1 MIIDMWEHAARMFE
15 PAPEPEKIERQHW
28 DSPGQLAKAVD
39 PATIQTPALDFIDQ
53 ALIDVENGVC
63 DRLII
68 SMPPQEGK
76 STRVTKVGP
85 LWFLTR
91 NPERRIAV
99 VSYSASLALEFGRDI
114 RRFITDNQGQEGSLD
129 LGLRISADNG
139 AASGWRLDG
148 HKGGV
153 KAVGLTGGLTGKP
166 ADILFI
172 DDPVSNREQAESP
185 TFRERAKNF
194 WRSVGST
201 RLAPGAPVILI
212 LTRWHVDDMA
222 GFLLSQPDKARWR
235 VINIPAQANH
245 DPDAGET
252 DPLGR
257 QPGEWMQSA
266 RTNEKTG
273 QTRTPEEWE
282 QIRVQAGPRDFSA
295 LYQGSPNPETGNV
308 FPKEWARYTQPLWI
322 EHPDGS
328 RTVPGIGRDDH
339 ELVQSWDLTFKDKP
353 TSDFVVGQ
361 VWLRVGNTAYLL
373 DQVRRRMNFNDSL
386 LAIKALSA
394 KWPQAVA
401 KFLED
406 KANGPAAINSLQS
419 QLVGLIPIE
428 PEGSKYARAS
438 AISPLAHARNV
449 VLPTEE
455 LLPNVEELVE
465 EGKAFPNGAHDDTI
479 DAMSQAI
486 NRILLMPL
494 MNEGNVIEPDVYDEY
509 NAQGWSISPV

>member
-1 MIIDMWEHAARMFE
+1 MWEAAARMFE
-15 PAPEPEKIERQHW
+15 PPPPEPDRPQW
-28 DSPGQLAKAVD
+28 DSPGDLAKAVD
-39 PATIQTPALDFIDQ
+39 PSTIQTPALDLIDQ
-53 ALIDVENGVC
+53 ALMDVENGLC

-99 VSYSASLALEFGRDI
+99 VSYSAGLALTFGRDI
-114 RRFITDNQGQEGSLD
+114 RKFITDNQGQEGTLD
-129 LGLRISADNG
+129 LGLRISPDNG
-139 AASGWRLDG
+139 AASEWTLDK

-245 DPDAGET
+245 DPDEGET

-257 QPGEWMQSA
+257 EPGEWMVSA

-273 QTRTPEEWE
+273 QSRTPAEWE
-282 QIRVQAGPRDFSA
+282 QIRIQAGPRDFSA

-308 FPKEWARYTQPLWI
+308 FPKEWVRYDQPLWI
-322 EHPDGS
+322 EQPDGS
-328 RTVPGIGRDDH
+328 RRVPGIGRDDH
-339 ELVQSWDLTFKDKP
+339 ELIQSWDLTFKDKP

-361 VWLRVGNTAYLL
+361 VWLRVGVQAYLL
-373 DQVRRRMNFNDSL
+373 DMVRARLNFNASEEAV
-386 LAIKALSA
+386 LAMSA

-401 KFLED
+401 KFIED
-406 KANGPAAINSLQS
+406 KANGPAVINSLQKR
-419 QLVGLIPIE
+419 LVGLIPIE
-428 PEGSKYARAS
+428 PEGSKFARAS
-438 AISPLAHARNV
+438 AVSPLAHAGNII
-449 VLPTEE
+449 LPTAE
-455 LLPNVEELVE
+455 LLPNVEELIE
-465 EGKAFPNGAHDDTI
+465 EAKAFPNGAHDDTI
-479 DAMSQAI
+479 DAMSQGT
-486 NRILLMPL
+486 NRLLLMPL
-494 MNEGNVIEPDVYDEY
+494 TAADDLVEPDEY
-509 NAQGWSISPV
+509 EEADLRGYAITPY

>member
-1 MIIDMWEHAARMFE
+1 MVAWWEHAAKAFE
-15 PAPEPEKIERQHW
+15 HKDEHRWE
-28 DSPGQLAKAVD
+28 SPGDLAKAVD
-39 PATIQTPALDFIDQ
+39 PSTIQTPALDLIDQ
-53 ALIDVENGVC
+53 ALMDVENGTC

-76 STRVTKVGP
+76 STRVTKIGP

-99 VSYSASLALEFGRDI
+99 VSYSAGLALTFGRDI
-114 RRFITDNQGQEGSLD
+114 RKFITDNQGQDGTLD
-129 LGLRISADNG
+129 LGLRISQDNG
-139 AASGWRLDG
+139 AASEWSLEG

-222 GFLLSQPDKARWR
+222 GFLLSQPDKDRWR

-245 DPDAGET
+245 NPDDGET

-257 QPGEWMQSA
+257 EPGEWMRSA

-273 QTRTPEEWE
+273 QPRTPAEWE
-282 QIRVQAGPRDFSA
+282 QIRIQAGPRDFSA

-308 FPKEWARYTQPLWI
+308 FPKEWARYSEPMWI
-322 EHPDGS
+322 EQPDGS
-328 RTVPGIGRDDH
+328 RRVPGIGRDDH

-353 TSDFVVGQ
+353 SSDFVVGQ
-361 VWLRVGNTAYLL
+361 VWLRVGTSAYLL
-373 DQVRRRMNFNDSL
+373 DQVRARMNFNASL
-386 LAIKALSA
+386 EAILALSA
-394 KWPQAVA
+394 KWPQAIA
-401 KFLED
+401 KFIED
-406 KANGPAAINSLQS
+406 KANGPAAINSLQK

-438 AISPLAHARNV
+438 AVSPLAHAGNV
-449 VLPTEE
+449 VLPTAE

-465 EGKAFPNGAHDDTI
+465 EAKAFPSGAHDDTI
-479 DAMSQAI
+479 DAMSQGL

-494 MNEGNVIEPDVYDEY
+494 TAADDQVEPDVYEENDIRGY
-509 NAQGWSISPV
+509 AITPY

>member
-1 MIIDMWEHAARMFE
+1 MTVDWAEAAARLFE
-15 PAPEPEKIERQHW
+15 PPEPPPELPHW

-39 PATIQTPALDFIDQ
+39 PSTIQTPALSIIDQ
-53 ALIDVENGVC
+53 ALMDVENGTC

-91 NPERRIAV
+91 NPDRRIAV
-99 VSYSASLALEFGRDI
+99 VSYSAGLALTFGRDI
-114 RRFITDNQGQEGSLD
+114 RKFITDNQGQEGTLD
-129 LGLRISADNG
+129 LGLRISPDNG
-139 AASGWRLDG
+139 AASEWQLDK

-235 VINIPAQANH
+235 VINIPAQAHH

-257 QPGEWMQSA
+257 QPGEWMRSA

-273 QTRTPEEWE
+273 EPRTPAEWE

-295 LYQGSPNPETGNV
+295 LYQGKPNPETGNV
-308 FPKEWARYTQPLWI
+308 FPKEWTRYEQPLWV
-322 EHPDGS
+322 EQPDGS
-328 RTVPGIGRDDH
+328 RRVPGIGRDDH

-361 VWLRVGNTAYLL
+361 VWLRVGATAYLL
-373 DQVRRRMNFNDSL
+373 DQVRERMNFNATL
-386 LAIKALSA
+386 QAIKAMSA
-394 KWPQAVA
+394 RWPEAIA
-401 KFLED
+401 KFVED
-406 KANGPAAINSLQS
+406 KANGTAAINSLQS

-438 AISPLAHARNV
+438 AVSPLAFSGNV
-449 VLPTEE
+449 VLPDAK

-465 EGKAFPNGAHDDTI
+465 EAKSFPNGAHDDTI
-479 DAMSQAI
+479 DAFSQAV
-486 NRILLMPL
+486 NRLLLMPL
-494 MNEGNVIEPDVYDEY
+494 LSPDQQFVNHDVYDDY
-509 NAQGWSISPV
+509 DDRGFLFSPV

>member
-1 MIIDMWEHAARMFE
+1 MTIDMWEHAARMFE
-15 PAPEPEKIERQHW
+15 PAPEPEKIERPHW

-273 QTRTPEEWE
+273 QTRTPDEWE

-394 KWPQAVA
+394 KWPQAIA

-438 AISPLAHARNV
+438 AISPLAHARTSSSPPKNYS
-449 VLPTEE
+449 PTW
-455 LLPNVEELVE
+455 
-465 EGKAFPNGAHDDTI
+465 KSSSKRAK
-479 DAMSQAI
+479 
-486 NRILLMPL
+486 R
-494 MNEGNVIEPDVYDEY
+494 
-509 NAQGWSISPV
+509 SPTAPMTTPSTPCHKPSTASSSCPS

>member
-1 MIIDMWEHAARMFE
+1 MAAWWEHAAKAFE
-15 PAPEPEKIERQHW
+15 PKPEARW
-28 DSPGQLAKAVD
+28 VSPGDLAKDVD
-39 PATIQTPALDFIDQ
+39 PSTIQTPALDLIDQ
-53 ALIDVENGVC
+53 ALIDVENGTC

-76 STRVTKVGP
+76 STRVTKIGP

-99 VSYSASLALEFGRDI
+99 VSYSAGLALTFGRDI
-114 RRFITDNQGQEGSLD
+114 RKFITDNQGQDGTLD

-139 AASGWRLDG
+139 AASEWTLEG

-245 DPDAGET
+245 DPDNGDT

-257 QPGEWMQSA
+257 EPGEWMRSA

-273 QTRTPEEWE
+273 QPRTPAEWE

-308 FPKEWARYTQPLWI
+308 FPKEWARYSEPMWI
-322 EHPDGS
+322 DRGNGVMH
-328 RTVPGIGRDDH
+328 VPGIGRDDH

-361 VWLRVGNTAYLL
+361 VWLRVGTTAYLL
-373 DQVRRRMNFNDSL
+373 DQVRARMNFNASL
-386 LAIKALSA
+386 EAVKALSA

-401 KFLED
+401 KFIED

-438 AISPLAHARNV
+438 AVSPLVHARNV
-449 VLPTEE
+449 ILPTAE

-465 EGKAFPNGAHDDTI
+465 EAKAFPNAAHDDTV
-479 DAMSQAI
+479 DTMSQAI
-486 NRILLMPL
+486 NRLLLLPL
-494 MNEGNVIEPDVYDEY
+494 TAGLFDPIDADEFLENDVRGY
-509 NAQGWSISPV
+509 GISLY

>member
-1 MIIDMWEHAARMFE
+1 MTLTMWEAAARMFE
-15 PAPEPEKIERQHW
+15 PKPDPYPVWE
-28 DSPGQLAKAVD
+28 SPGDLAKAVD
-39 PATIQTPALDFIDQ
+39 PATIQTPALELIDQ
-53 ALIDVENGVC
+53 ALIDVENGTC

-76 STRVTKVGP
+76 STRVTKIGP

-99 VSYSASLALEFGRDI
+99 VSYSAGLALTFGRDI
-114 RRFITDNQGQEGSLD
+114 RKYITDNQGQEGTLD
-129 LGLRISADNG
+129 LGLRISQDNG
-139 AASGWRLDG
+139 AASEWTLEG

-245 DPDAGET
+245 DPDEGGT

-257 QPGEWMQSA
+257 EPGEWMRSA

-273 QTRTPEEWE
+273 QARTPEEWE

-308 FPKEWARYTQPLWI
+308 FPKEWARYTEPMWI
-322 EHPDGS
+322 EHEDGS
-328 RTVPGIGRDDH
+328 RRVPGIGRDDH
-339 ELVQSWDLTFKDKP
+339 ELVQSWDFTFKDKP

-361 VWLRVGNTAYLL
+361 VWLRVGQTAYLL
-373 DQVRRRMNFNDSL
+373 DMVRARLNFNASEA
-386 LAIKALSA
+386 AILALSA

-401 KFLED
+401 KFIED
-406 KANGPAAINSLQS
+406 KANGPAVINSLQ
-419 QLVGLIPIE
+419 QRLVGLIPIE
-428 PEGSKYARAS
+428 PEGSKFARAS
-438 AISPLAHARNV
+438 AVSPLAHSGNI
-449 VLPTEE
+449 VLPAAE

-465 EGKAFPNGAHDDTI
+465 EAKAFPNGAHDDTI
-479 DAMSQAI
+479 DTMSQAT
-486 NRILLMPL
+486 NRLLLMPL
-494 MNEGNVIEPDVYDEY
+494 MNENRIIESGVYDEY

>member
-1 MIIDMWEHAARMFE
+1 MTVDMWEAAARMFE
-15 PAPEPEKIERQHW
+15 PAATYPT
-28 DSPGQLAKAVD
+28 PGALAKAID
-39 PATIQTPALDFIDQ
+39 PATVQTPALDLIDQ
-53 ALIDVENGVC
+53 ALVDVETGKIN
-63 DRLII
+63 RLII

-76 STRVTKVGP
+76 STRVTKIGP

-99 VSYSASLALEFGRDI
+99 VSYAASLAQEFGRDI
-114 RRFITDNQGQEGSLD
+114 RKFITDNSGQDDTLD
-129 LGLRISADNG
+129 LGLRIAPDNG
-139 AASGWRLDG
+139 AVSGWRLDG

-153 KAVGLTGGLTGKP
+153 KAVGLRGGLTGKP

-172 DDPVSNREQAESP
+172 DDPVSNRDQAESP
-185 TFRERAKNF
+185 TFREQAKNF

-212 LTRWHVDDMA
+212 LTRWHVDDLA
-222 GFLLSQPDKARWR
+222 GYLLSQPDKDRWR

-245 DPDAGET
+245 NPDAGET

-266 RTNEKTG
+266 RKNELTG
-273 QTRTPEEWE
+273 HIGRTDAEWE
-282 QIRVQAGPRDFSA
+282 QIRIQAGPRDFSA

-308 FPKEWARYTQPLWI
+308 FPKEWARYTEPLWI
-322 EHPDGS
+322 DQGNGS
-328 RTVPGIGRDDH
+328 MHVPGIGRDDH

-361 VWLRVGNTAYLL
+361 VWLRVGNAAYLL
-373 DQVRRRMNFNDSL
+373 DMVRARMNFNASL
-386 LAIKALSA
+386 EAIKAMSA

-428 PEGSKYARAS
+428 PEGSKFARAS
-438 AISPLAHARNV
+438 AVSPLVHARNV
-449 VLPTEE
+449 ILPTAE

-465 EGKAFPNGAHDDTI
+465 EAKAFPNAAHDDTI

-486 NRILLMPL
+486 NRLILMPIL
-494 MNEGNVIEPDVYDEY
+494 NEGQVVEPDIYDEY
-509 NAQGWSISPV
+509 DDRGYVISEH

>member
-1 MIIDMWEHAARMFE
+1 MNMWEAAARMFE
-15 PAPEPEKIERQHW
+15 PKVEPKRWE
-28 DSPGQLAKAVD
+28 SPGDLAKAVD
-39 PATIQTPALDFIDQ
+39 PSTIQTPALDLIDA
-53 ALIDVENGVC
+53 ALRDVENGTC

-91 NPERRIAV
+91 NQERRIAV
-99 VSYSASLALEFGRDI
+99 VSYSASLAMEFGRDI
-114 RRFITDNQGQEGSLD
+114 RKYITDNQGQDDTLD

-139 AASGWRLDG
+139 AAGGWRLDG

-172 DDPVSNREQAESP
+172 DDPVSNREQAESAV
-185 TFRERAKNF
+185 FRERAKNF

-222 GFLLSQPDKARWR
+222 GYLLSQPDKARWR

-245 DPDAGET
+245 EPNDGET

-257 QPGEWMQSA
+257 EPGEWMQSA
-266 RTNEKTG
+266 RTNERTG
-273 QTRTPEEWE
+273 QARTPAEWE
-282 QIRVQAGPRDFSA
+282 QIRIQAGPHDFSA

-308 FPKEWARYTQPLWI
+308 YPKEWARYDQPLWI
-322 EHPDGS
+322 TQPDGS
-328 RTVPGIGRDDH
+328 RRVPGIGRDDT

-353 TSDFVVGQ
+353 TSDYVVGQ
-361 VWLRVGNTAYLL
+361 VWLRVGVNTYLL
-373 DQVRRRMNFNDSL
+373 DMARRRMNFNDSVE
-386 LAIKALSA
+386 AIKSMSA
-394 KWPQAVA
+394 RWPEAVA
-401 KFLED
+401 KFIED
-406 KANGPAAINSLQS
+406 KANGPAAINALQS
-419 QLVGLIPIE
+419 QLGGLIPIE
-428 PEGSKYARAS
+428 PEGSKFARAS
-438 AISPLAHARNV
+438 AISPLAFAGNII
-449 VLPTEE
+449 LPDAK
-455 LLPNVEELVE
+455 LLPIVDELIE
-465 EGKAFPNGAHDDTI
+465 EGKSFPNGAHDDTV

-486 NRILLMPL
+486 NRLLLMPL
-494 MNEGNVIEPDVYDEY
+494 LAGGDTVVQPEEYDLYE
-509 NAQGWSISPV
+509 AQGYSIAPY

>member
-1 MIIDMWEHAARMFE
+1 MVAWWEHAAKMFE
-15 PAPEPEKIERQHW
+15 PKAEQWE
-28 DSPGQLAKAVD
+28 SPGDLAKAVD
-39 PATIQTPALDFIDQ
+39 PSTIQTPALDLIDQ
-53 ALIDVENGVC
+53 ALMDVENGSC

-76 STRVTKVGP
+76 STRVTKIGP

-99 VSYSASLALEFGRDI
+99 VSYSAGLALTFGRDI
-114 RRFITDNQGQEGSLD
+114 RKFITDNQGQDGTLD
-129 LGLRISADNG
+129 LGLRISQDNG
-139 AASGWRLDG
+139 AASEWTLDG

-222 GFLLSQPDKARWR
+222 GFLLSQPDKDRWR
-235 VINIPAQANH
+235 VINIPTQANH
-245 DPDAGET
+245 DPDEGET

-257 QPGEWMQSA
+257 EPGEWMRSA

-273 QTRTPEEWE
+273 QPRTPAEWE

-308 FPKEWARYTQPLWI
+308 FPKEWARYTEPMWLEQA
-322 EHPDGS
+322 DGS
-328 RTVPGIGRDDH
+328 RRVPGIGRDDH
-339 ELVQSWDLTFKDKP
+339 ELVQSWDLAFKDTKS
-353 TSDFVVGQ
+353 SDYVVGQ
-361 VWLRVGNTAYLL
+361 VWLRIGNTAYLL
-373 DQVRRRMNFNDSL
+373 DQVRARLNFTATCQ
-386 LAIKALSA
+386 AILDMSA

-401 KFLED
+401 KFVED
-406 KANGPAAINSLQS
+406 KANGPAVMNALS
-419 QLVGLIPIE
+419 QKVFGMIPIE

-438 AISPLAHARNV
+438 AISPLTESGNV
-449 VLPTEE
+449 ILPTAD
-455 LLPNVEELVE
+455 LLPNVEELIE
-465 EGKAFPNGAHDDTI
+465 EAKNFPNSAHDDTI
-479 DAMSQAI
+479 DALSQAI
-486 NRILLMPL
+486 NRLLLMPL
-494 MNEGNVIEPDVYDEY
+494 TNQGRIIEPDVYDEY

>member
-1 MIIDMWEHAARMFE
+1 MTVSWFEAAAQRFDPP
-15 PAPEPEKIERQHW
+15 PAPRW
-28 DSPGQLAKAVD
+28 DSPGQLAKD
-39 PATIQTPALDFIDQ
+39 IEPTTIQTPALDLIDQ
-53 ALIDVENGVC
+53 ALIDVENGTC

-99 VSYSASLALEFGRDI
+99 VSYAAALAQEFGRDI
-114 RRFITDNQGQEGSLD
+114 RKFITDNSGQDGTLD
-129 LGLRISADNG
+129 LGLRIAPDNG
-139 AASGWRLDG
+139 AVSGWRLDG
-148 HKGGV
+148 HRGGV
-153 KAVGLTGGLTGKP
+153 KAVGLRGGLTGKP

-172 DDPVSNREQAESP
+172 DDPVSNRDQAESP
-185 TFRERAKNF
+185 TFREQAKNF

-222 GFLLSQPDKARWR
+222 GYLLSQPDKARWR

-245 DPDAGET
+245 DPDQGGT

-257 QPGEWMQSA
+257 EPGEWMQSA
-266 RTNEKTG
+266 RKNELTG
-273 QTRTPEEWE
+273 HIGRTETEWE

-308 FPKEWARYTQPLWI
+308 FPKEWRRYTESMWN

-328 RTVPGIGRDDH
+328 RRVHGIGRDDH

-361 VWLRVGNTAYLL
+361 VWLRVGVQAYLL
-373 DQVRRRMNFNDSL
+373 DQVRERMNFNATL
-386 LAIKALSA
+386 AAIKAMSA
-394 KWPQAVA
+394 KWPEAIA
-401 KFLED
+401 KFVED
-406 KANGPAAINSLQS
+406 KANGTAAINSLQS

-438 AISPLAHARNV
+438 AVSPLAFSGNII
-449 VLPTEE
+449 LPTAE

-465 EGKAFPNGAHDDTI
+465 EAKAFPNGAHDDTI
-479 DAMSQAI
+479 DTLSQAI

-494 MNEGNVIEPDVYDEY
+494 MDAEDEYTEPDVYDAM
-509 NAQGWSISPV
+509 NDRGWSISPA

>member
-1 MIIDMWEHAARMFE
+1 MTVDMWEHAARMFE
-15 PAPEPEKIERQHW
+15 PPPPPPKLRHW
-28 DSPGQLAKAVD
+28 ASPGELAKAVD
-39 PATIQTPALDFIDQ
+39 PSTIQTPALDLIDQ
-53 ALIDVENGVC
+53 ALMDVENGTC

-99 VSYSASLALEFGRDI
+99 VSYSAGLALTFGRDI
-114 RRFITDNQGQEGSLD
+114 RKFITDNQGQEGTLD
-129 LGLRISADNG
+129 LGLRISPDNG
-139 AASGWRLDG
+139 AASEWTLDK

-245 DPDAGET
+245 DPDEGET

-257 QPGEWMQSA
+257 EPGEWMVSA

-273 QTRTPEEWE
+273 QSRTPDEWE
-282 QIRVQAGPRDFSA
+282 QIRIQAGPRDFSA

-308 FPKEWARYTQPLWI
+308 FPKEWARYDQPLWI
-322 EHPDGS
+322 EQPDGS
-328 RTVPGIGRDDH
+328 RRVPGIGRDDH
-339 ELVQSWDLTFKDKP
+339 ELVQSWDFTFKDKP

-361 VWLRVGNTAYLL
+361 VWLRIGMEAYLL
-373 DQVRRRMNFNDSL
+373 DMVRARLNFNASEAAL
-386 LAIKALSA
+386 LAMSA

-401 KFLED
+401 KFIED
-406 KANGPAAINSLQS
+406 KANGPAVINSLQKR
-419 QLVGLIPIE
+419 LVGLIPIE
-428 PEGSKYARAS
+428 PEGSKFARAS
-438 AISPLAHARNV
+438 AVSPLAHSGNII
-449 VLPTEE
+449 LPTAE
-455 LLPNVEELVE
+455 LLPNVEELIE
-465 EGKAFPNGAHDDTI
+465 EAKAFPNGAHDDTI
-479 DAMSQAI
+479 DAMSQGT
-486 NRILLMPL
+486 NRLLLMPL
-494 MNEGNVIEPDVYDEY
+494 TAADDMVEPDEY
-509 NAQGWSISPV
+509 EEADLRGYAITPY